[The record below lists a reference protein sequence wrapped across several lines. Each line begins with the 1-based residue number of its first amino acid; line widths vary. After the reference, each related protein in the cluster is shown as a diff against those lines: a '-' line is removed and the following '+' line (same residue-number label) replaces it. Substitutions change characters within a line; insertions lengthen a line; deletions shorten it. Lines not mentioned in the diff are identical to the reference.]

1 MPSDQDRNEEYQPQY
16 LYIEDYP
23 PEKPKKRKCEE
34 DDDHEERGIIIIE
47 IL

>member
-23 PEKPKKRKCEE
+23 VEPKKQKCEE